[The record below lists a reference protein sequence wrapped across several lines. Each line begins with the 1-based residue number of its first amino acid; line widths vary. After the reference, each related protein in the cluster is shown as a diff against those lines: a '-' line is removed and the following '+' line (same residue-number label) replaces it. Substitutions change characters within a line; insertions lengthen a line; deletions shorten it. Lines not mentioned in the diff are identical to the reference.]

1 MTDTGTKRCSR
12 CRRVKPLS
20 EFHRSKHNRSGDGYR
35 SACKEC
41 RWKLPQLIPDQ
52 SQEAIEAAA
61 DPVEDRRPPPGY
73 RSSRVWSSPSP
84 DQISPDPSSTPAP
97 ESESEPA
104 LTINYDDSDPPH
116 LDGSSPGVIPIEE
129 YDPTTG
135 GYRTKG
141 YTKFKSKW
149 RTTYKRKAW

>member
-12 CRRVKPLS
+12 CRKVKSLT
-20 EFHRSKHNRSGDGYR
+20 EFHRSKRNWKGDGYR

-61 DPVEDRRPPPGY
+61 DPTDDRRPPPGY

-84 DQISPDPSSTPAP
+84 DQISPEPASTPAP
-97 ESESEPA
+97 ESEPA

-116 LDGSSPGVIPIEE
+116 LDGSKVIAIEE

-141 YTKFKSKW
+141 YTKFKS
-149 RTTYKRKAW
+149 TYHRDRRGR